1 MLKRGGKSDG
11 RVVPRK
17 PTNKGPGRPGT
28 AEGVEGRRPAK
39 ENPSTADQ
47 ARTQRRGNLE
57 QALTRV
63 REVAK
68 TRPDEKFTAL
78 WHHVY
83 NPQRLH
89 EAYLQLGRD
98 AAAGVDGV
106 TWGQFGEDLG
116 ANLQALSDRLRRGAY
131 RPAPVRRVYIPKS
144 DGRQRPIGVPTL
156 EDKIVQRATVQVL
169 EAVYETDFL
178 PFSYGFRPG
187 RNQHHALDELAVGI
201 SRKKVNYVLDADI
214 RGFFDTIDHDW
225 MIRFVEHRI
234 ADRRVTAHILKW
246 MRAGALEG
254 GLIVDVERGTPQGG
268 SISPLLAN
276 IFLHYVLDLWV
287 RQWEGRYSH
296 GDMLVVRFADDF
308 IVGFQHESD
317 ARKFLEDLR
326 RRFHDFGLE
335 LHPDKTRLIE
345 FGRYAAERRERRGEG
360 KPETF
365 DFLGFTHI
373 CGTDRKGRFSLR
385 RTTSRKKF
393 RAKLADLKQEI
404 RRRAFRARRTM
415 GPWLRSVVRGHF
427 NYYGVP
433 LNFEAL
439 ARFRDEVV
447 KLWLRAL
454 RRLSQRHRT
463 TWPRMK
469 QLATR
474 WIPRPR
480 VVHPYPDKR
489 LAVTIRGRSPVR

>member
-11 RVVPRK
+11 RVVPEK
-17 PTNKGPGRPGT
+17 PANNGPERSGP
-28 AEGVEGRRPAK
+28 AERVEGRRPAK
-39 ENPSTADQ
+39 ENPSTADRD
-47 ARTQRRGNLE
+47 RTQSRANLE
-57 QALTRV
+57 QELARV
-63 REVAK
+63 REVAR

-83 NPQRLH
+83 NPERLH
-89 EAYLQLGRD
+89 EVYLQLGRD

-106 TWGQFGEDLG
+106 TWRQYGENLG
-116 ANLQALSDRLRRGAY
+116 ANLEDLSDRLRRGAY

-144 DGRQRPIGVPTL
+144 DGRQRPIGIPTL

-169 EAVYETDFL
+169 EAVYETAFL

-187 RNQHHALDELAVGI
+187 RNQHSALDALAVGI
-201 SRKKVNYVLDADI
+201 TRMKVNYVLDADI
-214 RGFFDTIDHDW
+214 RGFFDTIDHEW
-225 MIRFVEHRI
+225 MIRFIEHRI
-234 ADRRVTAHILKW
+234 ADQRVVTQIRKW
-246 MRAGALEG
+246 MRAGVLEDG
-254 GLIVDVERGTPQGG
+254 VIVDVEQGTPQGG

-276 IFLHYVLDLWV
+276 IYLHYVFDLWV
-287 RQWEGRYSH
+287 QQWRNRH
-296 GDMLVVRFADDF
+296 ARGDVIVVRYADDF

-317 ARKFLEDLR
+317 ARRLLEELR
-326 RRFHDFGLE
+326 ARLHEFKLE

-345 FGRYAAERRERRGEG
+345 FGRYTAERRARRGEG

-385 RTTSRKKF
+385 RQTSRKKL

-404 RRRAFRARRTM
+404 RRRAFRAHRKM
-415 GPWLRSVVRGHF
+415 GPWLRSVMKGHF

-433 LNFEAL
+433 LNFDAL
-439 ARFRDEVV
+439 RRFRDEVV
-447 KLWLRAL
+447 KLWMRAL
-454 RRLSQRHRT
+454 RRLSQRHRKS
-463 TWPRMK
+463 WKRMK
-469 QLATR
+469 PLIAR

-480 VVHPYPDKR
+480 IVHPFPDER
-489 LAVTIRGRSPVR
+489 LVVSIRGRSPVR

>member
-1 MLKRGGKSDG
+1 MSRGGKSDG

-17 PTNKGPGRPGT
+17 PANKGPERSGS
-28 AEGVEGRRPAK
+28 AEQAEGRRPAK

-47 ARTQRRGNLE
+47 TRTQRRTNLE
-57 QALTRV
+57 HALARV

-83 NPQRLH
+83 DVDRLH
-89 EAYLQLGRD
+89 EVYLQLGRD
-98 AAAGVDGV
+98 AAAGIDGV
-106 TWGQFGEDLG
+106 TWKQFGE
-116 ANLQALSDRLRRGAY
+116 NLEGNLAELSNRLKQGAY

-144 DGRQRPIGVPTL
+144 DGRQRPIGIPTL

-169 EAVYETDFL
+169 EAVYETEFR

-187 RNQHHALDELAVGI
+187 RSQHHALDALAVGI
-201 SRKKVNYVLDADI
+201 TKMKVNHVLDADI
-214 RGFFDTIDHDW
+214 RGFFDSIDHEW
-225 MIRFVEHRI
+225 MIRFIEHRI
-234 ADRRVTAHILKW
+234 ADQRVITHIRKW
-246 MRAGALEG
+246 MSAGVLED
-254 GLIVDVERGTPQGG
+254 GLVVDVERGTPQGG

-276 IFLHYVLDLWV
+276 IYLHYVLDLWV
-287 RQWEGRYSH
+287 RQWRSRRAH
-296 GDMLVVRFADDF
+296 GDVIVVRYADDF
-308 IVGFQHESD
+308 IVGFEREKD
-317 ARKFLEDLR
+317 ARQFLEELR
-326 RRFHDFGLE
+326 ARLHAFELE

-345 FGRYAAERRERRGEG
+345 FGRYAAERRARRGEE

-373 CGTDRKGRFSLR
+373 CGADRAGRFSLR
-385 RTTSRKKF
+385 RQTSRKKF

-404 RRRAFRARRTM
+404 RRRAFRAHRTV
-415 GPWLRSVVRGHF
+415 GPWLRSVVTGHF

-433 LNFEAL
+433 LNFDAL

-469 QLATR
+469 RLADR

-480 VVHPYPDKR
+480 IVHPYPDER